1 MQCKNSTG
9 KRMNY
14 ETTLKRTREIVAK
27 HLNFFSKNTFEV
39 SILPGWANLVE
50 EFFDGVEKVVGDSG
64 GRIQVSQIKE
74 KLGGLRIYYRVE
86 KLTEKQREEIG
97 LLAEKAEEAAFKTCV
112 ICGCPGKRDSSTGW
126 ISVRCK
132 EHAGET
138 RMFDEDYNMMVFGKH
153 EDEMAKLLKHQ

>member
-39 SILPGWANLVE
+39 SILPGWADLVE
-50 EFFDGVEKVVGDSG
+50 EFIDEAKKVVGETG
-64 GRIQVSQIKE
+64 GTLQVSQIKE

-86 KLTEKQREEIG
+86 KLTEQQRDAIDR
-97 LLAEKAEEAAFKTCV
+97 LAEKAEEASFKTCV
-112 ICGCPGKRDSSTGW
+112 FCGCPGKRDSATGW
-126 ISVRCK
+126 ISVRCD
-132 EHAGET
+132 EHTGET
-138 RMFDEDYNMMVFGKH
+138 RMFDEDYNMAVFGKH